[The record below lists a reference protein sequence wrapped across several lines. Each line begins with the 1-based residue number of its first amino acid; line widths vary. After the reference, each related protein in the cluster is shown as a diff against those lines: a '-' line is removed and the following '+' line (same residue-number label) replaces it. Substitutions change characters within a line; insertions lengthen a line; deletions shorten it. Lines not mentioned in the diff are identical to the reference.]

1 MNKLYQNSRI
11 KLNNCK
17 NDLLKNRI
25 NVFRNII
32 TLICIV
38 CMYSCSPVSRY
49 NRLVRNYPFLIDKQ
63 IFDTIYV
70 RNGERIDT
78 TFIWSE
84 GKDTMY
90 IGGVKIE
97 RFRDTFRIYYKE
109 KDCVTNVHTTEIRPS
124 KETQIVKEGKGLTL
138 TQRIAIIF
146 LLALCTLSMIF
157 NLWKLSK

>member
-38 CMYSCSPVSRY
+38 CMYSCTPVSRY

-63 IFDTIYV
+63 VFDTIYV
-70 RNGERIDT
+70 RNGQRIDT

-84 GKDTMY
+84 GKDTIY
-90 IGGVKIE
+90 IGGVRVE

-124 KETQIVKEGKGLTL
+124 KETKIVKDGKGLTL
-138 TQRIAIIF
+138 IERISLGLIVA
-146 LLALCTLSMIF
+146 LLLIGV
-157 NLWKLSK
+157 WRR